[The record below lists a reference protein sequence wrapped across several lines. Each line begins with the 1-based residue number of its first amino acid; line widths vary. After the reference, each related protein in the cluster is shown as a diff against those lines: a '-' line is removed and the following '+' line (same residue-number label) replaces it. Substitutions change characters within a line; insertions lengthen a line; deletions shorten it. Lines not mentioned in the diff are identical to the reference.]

1 MADDHTCASADRRS
15 DKPTQPATQSDN
27 VPRGIY
33 FMIAATVMFA
43 LSSAISK
50 WVVATYPVG
59 EVMFFRSFSSLV
71 VCAAVVLPLT
81 GISVF
86 ATRQPGAHI
95 ARGLSQSISQTFTVI
110 AFSLMPLAGAIA
122 INFSAPLW
130 AALVSI
136 VWLKERAGAAR
147 WIMLLSGFF
156 GVLIVTNPGA
166 DSLQVGA
173 LFALA
178 NAMMYGSVTVAV
190 RGMTKTESANTL
202 LMWQM
207 LTIAVFHSFL
217 LLFGFR
223 LPGPGDAALM
233 VLSGATNALAQYLW
247 TRALHLAPATAVSPF
262 YYLMLVWALVI
273 GFVVWGDVP
282 TIGLLAGSCIVVA
295 SGLFLLWHEARVRR
309 AAQAPSAII
318 GTDRG
323 LGPRASE
330 ALAEWPVFNLFKRP
344 KISTRL
350 SSVVGALLVALCA
363 MSAIAVFSA
372 REIQELGRTLQAES
386 VDLSNTEMAVRIDIE
401 RAIGEVRSA
410 PFATDLVRLKGKR
423 ERFQLL
429 LGETRQR
436 LHAALAKST
445 VTGPKTN
452 GADIIAAIATF
463 EGASTN
469 VFDFAA
475 AFAQPDALAA
485 VSNKVAPAEGA
496 VRTALEQFHEALGR
510 DRAAKEAAIEAAIG
524 TLTAVVVG
532 LAMILVTGSAALSH
546 LILSRGVARPI
557 RATTSALRRLAD
569 GNFDAVVP
577 GLDRMDEIGDIAR
590 AVEDL
595 KIKASDKARFEVQK
609 QQSVDRAAAA
619 QERHTLTEAFEKAVG
634 IIVDT
639 VSSAATELEAAATT
653 LTATTDT
660 TQQIVGRVAAAS
672 QEASANVQSVAFAT
686 DEMSSSVTEISR
698 QVQESSRIAFAA
710 VEQVQTT
717 GAHINSLSQ
726 SADRIG
732 DVVKLITAVAKQT
745 NLLALNA
752 TIEAARAGEAGKG
765 FAVVASEVKALAG
778 QTAKAAAE
786 ISSQVATMQSE
797 TAQSV
802 TAIKQIA
809 GTIGCISKIAASIA
823 SAVEEQGA
831 ASQAIS
837 RNVQEAAKGTG
848 QVASTIVSVNR
859 GANETGPA
867 LSEVLASAQS
877 LSRESNHLKFEVQKF
892 LQAFRAA
899 PATTPS
905 NVRSAGP

>member
-1 MADDHTCASADRRS
+1 
-15 DKPTQPATQSDN
+15 
-27 VPRGIY
+27 
-33 FMIAATVMFA
+33 
-43 LSSAISK
+43 
-50 WVVATYPVG
+50 
-59 EVMFFRSFSSLV
+59 
-71 VCAAVVLPLT
+71 
-81 GISVF
+81 
-86 ATRQPGAHI
+86 
-95 ARGLSQSISQTFTVI
+95 
-110 AFSLMPLAGAIA
+110 
-122 INFSAPLW
+122 
-130 AALVSI
+130 
-136 VWLKERAGAAR
+136 
-147 WIMLLSGFF
+147 
-156 GVLIVTNPGA
+156 
-166 DSLQVGA
+166 
-173 LFALA
+173 
-178 NAMMYGSVTVAV
+178 
-190 RGMTKTESANTL
+190 
-202 LMWQM
+202 
-207 LTIAVFHSFL
+207 
-217 LLFGFR
+217 
-223 LPGPGDAALM
+223 
-233 VLSGATNALAQYLW
+233 
-247 TRALHLAPATAVSPF
+247 
-262 YYLMLVWALVI
+262 
-273 GFVVWGDVP
+273 
-282 TIGLLAGSCIVVA
+282 
-295 SGLFLLWHEARVRR
+295 
-309 AAQAPSAII
+309 
-318 GTDRG
+318 
-323 LGPRASE
+323 
-330 ALAEWPVFNLFKRP
+330 
-344 KISTRL
+344 
-350 SSVVGALLVALCA
+350 
-363 MSAIAVFSA
+363 
-372 REIQELGRTLQAES
+372 
-386 VDLSNTEMAVRIDIE
+386 
-401 RAIGEVRSA
+401 
-410 PFATDLVRLKGKR
+410 
-423 ERFQLL
+423 
-429 LGETRQR
+429 

-445 VTGPKTN
+445 ATGPKTN
-452 GADIIAAIATF
+452 GANIIAAIGTF
-463 EGASTN
+463 DGASKN
-469 VFDFAA
+469 VFDFVA

-510 DRAAKEAAIEAAIG
+510 DRAAKEAAIEATIG

-532 LAMILVTGSAALSH
+532 LAIILVTGSAALSH
-546 LILSRGVARPI
+546 LTLSRGVARPI
-557 RATTSALRRLAD
+557 RSTTSALRQLAD

-595 KIKASDKARFEVQK
+595 KIKASDKARFEGQK
-609 QQSVDRAAAA
+609 QQTVDRAAAE
-619 QERHTLTEAFEKAVG
+619 QEMHTLTEAFEQAVG
-634 IIVDT
+634 NIVNT

-653 LTATTDT
+653 LTATADT

-698 QVQESSRIAFAA
+698 QVQESSRIAFEA

-726 SADRIG
+726 SANRIG

-778 QTAKAAAE
+778 QTAKAAEE
-786 ISSQVATMQSE
+786 ISSQVAAMQSE

-802 TAIKQIA
+802 TAIKEIA

-848 QVASTIVSVNR
+848 QVASTIVSVNW

-877 LSRESNHLKFEVQKF
+877 LSRESNHLKFEVQRF